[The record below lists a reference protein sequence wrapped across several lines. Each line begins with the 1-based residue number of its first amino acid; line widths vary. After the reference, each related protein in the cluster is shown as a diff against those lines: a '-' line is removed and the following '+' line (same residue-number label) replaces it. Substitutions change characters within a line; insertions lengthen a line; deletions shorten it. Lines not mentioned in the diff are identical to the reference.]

1 MGRRITGTIDS
12 WPKSRTIEESNRI
25 LNERGHLVW
34 SKNKM
39 ARRKRILLSSRR
51 LERLFY
57 RLCHSRP
64 HRCLSGPLGSECRC
78 GWRYGG
84 PWVGARGSKASKCG
98 EVGYGGWAAAPCPD
112 PASREGRSPQWLPP
126 PVHETPPPLPFN
138 PNPSNQPRFPPRSME
153 RSLD

>member
-12 WPKSRTIEESNRI
+12 WPKSRTIEESNGI

-78 GWRYGG
+78 GWRDGG
-84 PWVGARGSKASKCG
+84 PWVGSRGSKASKCG
-98 EVGYGGWAAAPCPD
+98 EVGTGVGRPRHVPIRLAVRAD
-112 PASREGRSPQWLPP
+112 PLSGYHR